1 MINILGSSTSQEWEL
16 NANEFESKWNFP
28 NCISAIDGKHI
39 SIRNQTRSG
48 SCFLII
54 NDFIALFYCLL
65 MQIIISF
72 M

>member
-1 MINILGSSTSQEWEL
+1 MRMNLNPNGTFLIALARLMENTSAYEIKLGADLVS
-16 NANEFESKWNFP
+16 
-28 NCISAIDGKHI
+28 
-39 SIRNQTRSG
+39 
-48 SCFLII
+48 LII